1 MSSTAGRPGVWTRSS
16 WTTCSSTAPASRC
29 TPAPGRSRCWLRGIT
44 TEGKPVSPRARPGR
58 QRVHRRL
65 ERLPG
70 GTQGRGLRSPL
81 LIISDGAGG
90 LINAAETSFARSLR
104 QRCLIHRARNLLAK
118 VPTHAQGEVKAA
130 YWQVFDTDDVDLE
143 PGPQLVALVQAR
155 IDAFA
160 EHYRPSYPR
169 QSSACLPTASSSPPT
184 CASRPSTTKGSAT
197 PTSSSAP
204 SARPADG

>member
-1 MSSTAGRPGVWTRSS
+1 
-16 WTTCSSTAPASRC
+16 
-29 TPAPGRSRCWLRGIT
+29 LR
-44 TEGKPVSPRARPGR
+44 A
-58 QRVHRRL
+58 
-65 ERLPG
+65 
-70 GTQGRGLRSPL
+70 PL

-118 VPTHAQGEVKAA
+118 LPAHAQGEVKAA

-160 EHYRPSYPR
+160 EHYRPSYPSAVKCLLADREQLTAYLRFPAEHHQRIRHSNSRRAHLRRDPPQGEGDRPAPRRDHLPVAGLGGAGPGQPRLARPHHDPKGLRLLQDLRR
-169 QSSACLPTASSSPPT
+169 QLLHPPT
-184 CASRPSTTKGSAT
+184 PEEVIDQAVTA
-197 PTSSSAP
+197 A
-204 SARPADG
+204 A